1 MNEVILNT
9 IKEKPIIIPK
19 VLLRNY
25 KKINITEEELVILIC
40 LINIGDK
47 VPYNPSIFEL
57 ELGMDKFKGMEL
69 LNTISEKGLINIKV
83 ENNKSGKKQ
92 EYIYLDFL
100 YNKLLN
106 TMIDQT
112 ENDNAKG
119 TKENDIFSLFEQELG
134 RTISSMEIEIIKEWL
149 QDGYEEELIKEALKE
164 AIYNDVRNLKY
175 IDKILYNWRMK
186 GIKNKN
192 DVLKSKRNKKI
203 DSKPITPIY
212 DYNWLEDDS
221 NE

>member
-1 MNEVILNT
+1 MNEAVLSIV
-9 IKEKPIIIPK
+9 KEKPIIIPK

-25 KKINITEEELVILIC
+25 KKMNITDEELIILIC
-40 LINIGDK
+40 LIGIGDK
-47 VPYNPSIFEL
+47 VPYNPTIFEH

-69 LNTISEKGLINIKV
+69 LNNLSEKGLVNIKI

-92 EYIYLDFL
+92 EYIYLDYL
-100 YNKLLN
+100 YLKLVNIIL
-106 TMIDQT
+106 DET
-112 ENDNAKG
+112 EEELGSSKSS
-119 TKENDIFSLFEQELG
+119 DIFTLFEQELG
-134 RTISSMEIEIIKEWL
+134 RTISSMEVEIIKEWL
-149 QDGYEEELIKEALKE
+149 DSYEEELIKEALKE

-175 IDKILYNWRMK
+175 IDRILYNWHSK

-192 DVLKSKRNKKI
+192 DVIKSKKSFRKNN
-203 DSKPITPIY
+203 KPIEPVY